1 MFTLNAMIRGLA
13 GGNCS
18 IADSSNGSFENAQTE
33 LQCILLPERLLSKKI
48 VAAPAAAPKPSG

>member
-33 LQCILLPERLLSKKI
+33 LQCILLPERLEPAQQNF
-48 VAAPAAAPKPSG
+48 VAAPAAAPKP